1 MSKITAEHLGR
12 AACVYVRQSSPAQLQ
27 NNHESRRRQYAL
39 ADQAKARAF
48 AEVIIVDED
57 LGRSGDGVARPGFE
71 RLLALVCEGRVGAV
85 FAIEASR
92 LARNGRDW
100 HTLIELC
107 GLVGALLVDEVGEYD
122 PRDPNDRLMLGMKGT
137 FSEMELSL
145 LRQRAVEAI
154 WLKAARGEH
163 FSLIAVGYVRTPTGQ
178 LARDPDLRVR
188 EALALV
194 FRKFDELQSARQV
207 LLWLRQES
215 IELPTMGYVAEERRI
230 TWKRPSYSRVLHLL
244 TNPVYCGAY
253 VFGRTSTEV
262 GVKDGRKSTRKVRR
276 SRQDWRVCIWDHH
289 EGYIS
294 REAFQR
300 NQQRLTENTN
310 MWGESVRG
318 AVRRGEA
325 LLAGLLRCGH
335 CGRKLNVAYTGSA
348 VTYARYICRGEE
360 ATGETNPCISF
371 GAWRVDQAVAAELLK
386 VISPLGVRAALQAI
400 DACNSKGEDKRRHV
414 GLALEQA
421 RFEAKHARRQYDAVD
436 PDNRLVA
443 AELER
448 RWNECLEAVCRL
460 EADLSDA
467 QHSAPSALSE
477 QERQSLLA
485 LGADLSRVWDHPKAS
500 AETRKRIVRT
510 VIKEIL
516 VRVQDGQIQMVLHWQ
531 GGDHTAFAVPKNKT
545 GEHRWRTDVDTVTLI
560 AALARQ
566 MPDFSIAAM
575 LNRLSKRTVKG
586 LAWTEAR
593 VRGFRSDHGI
603 VVYRDGER
611 EQRGELNL
619 DEAAEE
625 LGVSKMTVLR
635 MINGGILAAKQEC
648 KGTPWVIRKDDLR
661 SPEVAHAAA
670 GVVKRA
676 VTPNPNQESLEF
688 Q

>member
-1 MSKITAEHLGR
+1 MSKITAEHLSR
-12 AACVYVRQSSPAQLQ
+12 AACVYVRQSSPGQLQ

-39 ADQAKARAF
+39 ADQAKAHAF
-48 AEVIIVDED
+48 AEVIIIDDD
-57 LGRSGDGVARPGFE
+57 LGRSGGGIARPGFE

-100 HTLIELC
+100 HTLIDLC

-122 PRDPNDRLMLGMKGT
+122 PRHPNDRLMLGMKGT

-145 LRQRAVEAI
+145 LRQRAIEAI

-163 FSLIAVGYVRTPTGQ
+163 LSLIAVGYVRGASGR
-178 LARDPDLRVR
+178 LEKDPDLRVR

-215 IELPTMGYVAEERRI
+215 IELPTMGYAAEGRRI
-230 TWKRPSYSRVLHLL
+230 TWNRPTYTRVQHLL

-253 VFGRTSTEV
+253 VFGRTMTEV
-262 GVKDGRKSTRKVRR
+262 CIKDGRKSTRKIRR
-276 SRQDWRVCIWDHH
+276 SKQDWRVCIWDHH

-294 REAFQR
+294 RDAFER

-318 AVRRGEA
+318 AIRRGES

-335 CGRKLNVAYTGSA
+335 CGRKLNVAYTGSG
-348 VTYARYICRGEE
+348 VTYARYICRGEDD
-360 ATGETNPCISF
+360 TGETNPCISF
-371 GAWRVDQAVAAELLK
+371 GGWRVDQAVAAELLK
-386 VISPLGVRAALQAI
+386 VISPLGVQAALQAI
-400 DACNSKGEDKRRHV
+400 DERNNQGGDKQRHIE
-414 GLALEQA
+414 LAMEQA
-421 RFEAKHARRQYDAVD
+421 RFAAKHARRQYDAVD

-448 RWNECLEAVCRL
+448 RWNECLEAVSRL
-460 EADLSDA
+460 ETDLSTA
-467 QHSAPSALSE
+467 QNIAPPPLSPE
-477 QERQSLLA
+477 ERQSLLA
-485 LGADLSRVWDHPKAS
+485 LGADLSRAWDHPKAS

-510 VIKEIL
+510 VLKEIL
-516 VRVQDGQIQMVLHWQ
+516 VRVQDGQIQLVLHWQ
-531 GGDHTAFAVPKNKT
+531 GGDHTAFALPKNKT
-545 GEHRWRTDVDTVTLI
+545 GEHRWRTDVDTVRLI
-560 AALARQ
+560 TALARQ
-566 MPDFSIAAM
+566 MPDHSIAAM
-575 LNRLSKRTVKG
+575 LNRLSRRTAKG

-593 VRGFRSDHGI
+593 IRGFRGERG
-603 VVYRDGER
+603 VAVYRDGER
-611 EQRGELNL
+611 AQRGELNL
-619 DEAAEE
+619 DEAAKE

-635 MINGGILAAKQEC
+635 MIDRRILAAQQEC
-648 KGTPWVIRKDDLR
+648 KGTPWIIRKVDLQ
-661 SPEVAHAAA
+661 SPAVARAAA
-670 GVVKRA
+670 GALNGA
-676 VTPNPNQESLEF
+676 VTPHPNQESLDF